1 MNKILLFISLLF
13 LGLTTQAQV
22 SSKKL
27 LKELKKV
34 YTKSELETFKM
45 EYGSLDILFYA
56 YDHAVFNVN
65 NNGGKETS
73 ALPIAAHSIHFT
85 DFGVKLLPY
94 NQYFSNEN
102 PEVIVAVKSI
112 FMLQYEMKQNA
123 SKSIK

>member
-73 ALPIAAHSIHFT
+73 GLPVSAHSNHFT

-94 NQYFSNEN
+94 NQYFRNEN
-102 PEVIVAVKSI
+102 PEVIVAIKSI
-112 FMLQYEMKQNA
+112 FMLQYEMNLNA
-123 SKSIK
+123 SKPIK

>member
-1 MNKILLFISLLF
+1 MNKILIFVSLLF
-13 LGLTTQAQV
+13 LGFSTQAQV

-34 YTKSELETFKM
+34 YSKSELESFKK

-65 NNGGKETS
+65 NNGGKDTS
-73 ALPIAAHSIHFT
+73 ALPVSAHSNHFT

-94 NQYFSNEN
+94 NQYFRNEN
-102 PEVIVAVKSI
+102 PEVIVAIKSI
-112 FMLQYEMKQNA
+112 FTLKYEMNQNA
-123 SKSIK
+123 SKPIK